1 MESGLSQTLE
11 QMRRARIN
19 SPDDEVKAQRVSKE
33 IQDLADEQVAAI
45 DAYTNLYQIGTLED
59 EARIRSAL
67 ISLRHL
73 YSAVRELSH
82 WHEKNRL
89 NEVWGTRL
97 HHMQLSLRK
106 AETQAAAL
114 LRFGQGPL
122 DDGTA
127 ARGPSS

>member
-45 DAYTNLYQIGTLED
+45 DAYTNLYQLVTLED
-59 EARIRSAL
+59 EGKIRSAL

-73 YSAVRELSH
+73 FSAVRELSH

-89 NEVWGTRL
+89 SEVWGARL

-106 AETQAAAL
+106 AESQAATL
-114 LRFGQGPL
+114 LRFLEGPL
-122 DDGTA
+122 EDA
-127 ARGPSS
+127 VAPRNPAP